1 MCWVLRNARWRK
13 VLRTYAVYAR
23 GWLLCVCGLHNFCD
37 RERSLQDI
45 PNRTHGKVR
54 VTELPSQSSED
65 RTWHPLIFHI
75 GPGSAAGAEGI
86 PNTPRVPVSPPCLKW
101 LCCMLKSSFFPWMRL
116 IDPQLEPSQV
126 SPLRARLD
134 LGMMVA
140 RECSTAVVL
149 KVGEISLLGT
159 IFRGKVANKTKGALG
174 EQNKGAKTLNH

>member
-1 MCWVLRNARWRK
+1 
-13 VLRTYAVYAR
+13 
-23 GWLLCVCGLHNFCD
+23 
-37 RERSLQDI
+37 
-45 PNRTHGKVR
+45 
-54 VTELPSQSSED
+54 
-65 RTWHPLIFHI
+65 
-75 GPGSAAGAEGI
+75 
-86 PNTPRVPVSPPCLKW
+86 
-101 LCCMLKSSFFPWMRL
+101 MRL